1 MRGLEVVMLKFLVS
15 GLTCRLV
22 LERSITAGR
31 KVRKPPVDFE
41 GAFYHVIVRRI
52 RGPLQIIEG

>member
-22 LERSITAGR
+22 LERSITFGR
-31 KVRKPPVDFE
+31 IVRKPHVEFE
-41 GAFYHVIVRRI
+41 GAF
-52 RGPLQIIEG
+52 